1 MGFLPFVTIGAGIA
15 IGLLFARPKLSLV
28 IDQILNLSIASIMLM
43 IGLNLGINDSIIR
56 NFVSIG
62 FQCLIISLS
71 ALFFSILLTVIV
83 ERSAVRLDKQA
94 FPDTSNEFLDEVKQS
109 LAPDKMS
116 WIIPICIGIGLVI
129 GLMFRDSLSSDVI
142 DTIFNWSLIV
152 LLVCVGYSQGANR
165 EIFTYLRR
173 LGLRFLLLPLAIT
186 AGSIIGGFVAGLI
199 LGLPMNIS
207 VISASG
213 MSFYSLTG
221 AYMTQTYGLDIGTY
235 GFVVN
240 VFRELIAILFVP
252 LLAKI
257 SSGSPIAAGG
267 AASMDVVLAPITRF
281 VGLRLS
287 LVCLASGLVLTFII
301 PLLLPV
307 LTIILG

>member
-1 MGFLPFVTIGAGIA
+1 METYNRDRHLHGVEEYEE
-15 IGLLFARPKLSLV
+15 
-28 IDQILNLSIASIMLM
+28 QINTTT
-43 IGLNLGINDSIIR
+43 GRD
-56 NFVSIG
+56 
-62 FQCLIISLS
+62 
-71 ALFFSILLTVIV
+71 FS
-83 ERSAVRLDKQA
+83 
-94 FPDTSNEFLDEVKQS
+94 
-109 LAPDKMS
+109 
-116 WIIPICIGIGLVI
+116 IGLVI
-129 GLMFRDSLSSDVI
+129 GLMFSASLSSDVI

-221 AYMTQTYGLDIGTY
+221 AYMTQTYGLEIGTY